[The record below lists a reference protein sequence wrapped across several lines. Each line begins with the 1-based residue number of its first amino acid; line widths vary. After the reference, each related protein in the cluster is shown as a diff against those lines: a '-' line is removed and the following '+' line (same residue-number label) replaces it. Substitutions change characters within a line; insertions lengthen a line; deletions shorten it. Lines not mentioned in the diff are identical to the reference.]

1 MDVVWAGGDDAR
13 ASISTVLSGDY
24 ASPEALER
32 LAWWLAFHL
41 RLGFRW
47 CFLYVQDAKTKT
59 RVEEKVAWIGSA
71 VSVLVQPSSTESV
84 CARDATARARL
95 AGASWLLRLAEHELL
110 YVLPGRSLRSVF
122 DEAKRRPQQQQ
133 GTIFNV
139 RFDSLE
145 VQRKA
150 CKSDKDA
157 LDSTYNFFEK
167 ETLFKRRSNHVDGR
181 PCSSSDDRAFYE
193 SNPEAARLRRLPS
206 QSEDATNL
214 ASDRGRSAGRLA
226 EPGLAP
232 HDASTWRCSR
242 GDPQSCGGDVVS
254 TRAFVLSFPYCHFE
268 AWRSQ
273 FQTTSP
279 TSTTNL
285 EFTETDDDTAFEKAS
300 RKAVQDPKRA
310 QKIYQEHV
318 LLPQKSGEDYD
329 ASDSAQHAPQ
339 VFVSLPPGCVRA
351 DCGGAYVRL
360 KRDNGVGHVPRD
372 GSALYQQQ
380 GGAHHLYR
388 ISKPFVAWMVCVSA
402 SLGVVS
408 LRCWDSY
415 HVGGGLFFD
424 FELVRTA
431 SGPSRR
437 GRVDGVV
444 TRHRRNEAVVVIT
457 RECPCHAGRPDAL

>member
-1 MDVVWAGGDDAR
+1 MGLGVAFVPWRKNHWSTGAYLINRRGCRRTVDEFCTPQKGSKAHYKLPGGVQLVSDVLMYNGPGAYTYTRPLLDHEIKESTIHQGHVESCHRQAAELSAAFYERMDVVWAGGDDAR
-13 ASISTVLSGDY
+13 ASICTVLSGDY
-24 ASPEALER
+24 STPEALER

-47 CFLYVQDAKTKT
+47 CFLYVQDATTKA

-122 DEAKRRPQQQQ
+122 DEAKRRPQGQQS
-133 GTIFNV
+133 TVFNV

-167 ETLFKRRSNHVDGR
+167 ETLFKRRMNHVDGR
-181 PCSSSDDRAFYE
+181 PCSSSDDRAFYDV
-193 SNPEAARLRRLPS
+193 NPEAARLRRLPS
-206 QSEDATNL
+206 SGEDAPNL
-214 ASDRGRSAGRLA
+214 ASSAGRSAGRLA

-232 HDASTWRCSR
+232 HNSSSWRCNR
-242 GDPQSCGGDVVS
+242 GDPSQGELVS
-254 TRAFVLSFPYCHFE
+254 TRAFVLTFPYCHFE

-285 EFTETDDDTAFEKAS
+285 EFNETDDDTAFEK
-300 RKAVQDPKRA
+300 
-310 QKIYQEHV
+310 
-318 LLPQKSGEDYD
+318 
-329 ASDSAQHAPQ
+329 
-339 VFVSLPPGCVRA
+339 VR
-351 DCGGAYVRL
+351 
-360 KRDNGVGHVPRD
+360 
-372 GSALYQQQ
+372 
-380 GGAHHLYR
+380 
-388 ISKPFVAWMVCVSA
+388 
-402 SLGVVS
+402 
-408 LRCWDSY
+408 
-415 HVGGGLFFD
+415 
-424 FELVRTA
+424 
-431 SGPSRR
+431 SRR
-437 GRVDGVV
+437 PVV
-444 TRHRRNEAVVVIT
+444 
-457 RECPCHAGRPDAL
+457 